1 MASSR
6 TDSSFDPAAVMRR
19 DVHRLKSLRKRDI
32 AAWRNLR
39 QQSEGRLAARRGQR
53 LEISYPSELPISQHA
68 EEITRLIG
76 ANQVVVV
83 AGETGSGKTTQLPK
97 MCLAA
102 GYGYRGMIGHT
113 QPRRLAARAV
123 AARVAEELGVPVGE
137 AVGYA
142 VRFSDQVG
150 DNTLVKLVTDGLLLN
165 EIRTDRFL
173 DAYEVIIV
181 DEAHERSLN
190 VDFLLGY
197 LRRLLERRRDLR
209 VIITSAT
216 IDVAAFAK
224 HFGGAPVVEVGGRG
238 FPVQTFFA
246 DEAALADRTPEEQ
259 IVDCIRSVEK
269 VPGRGAARDILVF
282 QSGERE
288 IFDAAHALRRS
299 LDERYEILPLY
310 ARLSAR
316 DQQRIFKPSSYR
328 RVVIATNVAETSLTV
343 PNIGFVIDPGL
354 ARISRYSYRSKL
366 QRLPVEPIS
375 QASADQRRGRC
386 GRVAPGVCYRLYT
399 EHDYLSRPR
408 FTDPEIK
415 RTNLAQVVLQMRS
428 LGLGKVA
435 GFPFLDP
442 PDPRAIRDAERL
454 LNELGALE
462 GNGLTETGRMMARL
476 PVDPRLARMII
487 AGHEHR
493 ALSEV
498 LVIVSALAAQDPR
511 ERPLERQGS
520 ADRAHLEFADPRS
533 DFLAFL
539 NIWQWYLDA
548 RQSFSRARLG
558 RELGTRFLSA
568 TRMREWHALHRQLLL
583 AARELNLK
591 TNQVPA
597 DYAAVHRALLQGSLS
612 LVGLHEEKGG
622 YLGPRNLRFRIFPG
636 SALARRGPKWLMAG
650 EITETRRI
658 YARCVAGVEA
668 RWIEEAAGGLV
679 KRRYSEPRWS
689 ARRGEVIA
697 LETVTLYGLPLAD
710 GRRVSYQ
717 KVDPDACR
725 ELFITEGLVRGGV
738 DGPFEFLLH
747 NRDLVLQ
754 ILDQESKGRR
764 RDLLIG
770 DAAQADLYAA
780 RLPREVCSVAT
791 LKTYLKQAGPDERE
805 RLKFS
810 RDELLGV
817 ARADLPETDFPS
829 VLEIREVAF
838 PLSYRFAPGE
848 PDDGVSVT
856 VPVGMI
862 NSLVGEALEWG
873 VPGFFDVLVEQWL
886 RTLPKAK
893 RRVLA
898 PLPDRLGDIVAVLR
912 TADRF
917 RHGRLLPALGEVLAD
932 NFGLQVGSEDWD
944 RERVDPHLLMNVRIV
959 DGKGDLLAQGRELGG
974 LQSRFAA
981 EVEQRMASSAAAAFE
996 VDGLT
1001 AFPEEGLAESVSLED
1016 RSGHTI
1022 AYPALVDAGDSVSMK
1037 LFADARQRDRVN
1049 RDGYARLALISVA
1062 QTARLLKRGLD
1073 AERRLGLLYS
1083 ALGGARQLTD
1093 ELLRA
1098 AAWSCFF
1105 ADRPLPSSQ
1114 AEFEERLRGNR
1125 AELAEVFAA
1134 MLEVFGTVLEKRFEI
1149 VTLGETMT
1157 SPAFRAAVD
1166 DVLVQLDELVPADVL
1181 SRVPRTRLADLP
1193 RYLDAARYRLE
1204 HLQGRVERDEDN
1216 TRLIASFRDRLR
1228 RLEADPGATDA
1239 ELMQLRFA
1247 VEELRVTLFAEPLG
1261 ARGAAG
1267 GERARV
1273 SPKRLDRSFDALER
1287 ALGLV

>member
-1 MASSR
+1 MASR
-6 TDSSFDPAAVMRR
+6 RADTSFDPAAVMRR
-19 DVHRLKSLRKRDI
+19 DVHRLKSLRRSNPS
-32 AAWRNLR
+32 AWQALR
-39 QQSEGRLAARRGQR
+39 EQSEARLLARRGQR
-53 LEISYPSELPISQHA
+53 LEIAYPPELPISQHA
-68 EEITRLIG
+68 DEITRLL
-76 ANQVVVV
+76 ADHQVIVV

-97 MCLAA
+97 MCLEA
-102 GYGYRGMIGHT
+102 GFGYRGMIGHT

-123 AARVAEELGVPVGE
+123 AARVAEELGARVGE

-150 DNTLVKLVTDGLLLN
+150 EHTLVKLVTDGLLLN

-197 LRRLLERRRDLR
+197 LRRLVDRRHDLR

-216 IDVAAFAK
+216 IDVASFSE

-238 FPVQTFFA
+238 FPVETRYA
-246 DEAALADRTPEEQ
+246 DEEALADRSAEEL
-259 IVDCIRSVEK
+259 IVDRIRSIEK
-269 VPGRGAARDILVF
+269 TPVAGSARDILVF

-288 IFDAAHALRRS
+288 IFDTAHALRQA

-316 DQQRIFKPSSYR
+316 DQQRIFKPSGYR

-343 PNIGFVIDPGL
+343 PNIGFVIDPGF
-354 ARISRYSYRSKL
+354 ARVSRYSFRSKL

-375 QASADQRRGRC
+375 QASADQRLGRC

-399 EHDYLSRPR
+399 ENDYLSRPPY
-408 FTDPEIK
+408 TDPEIK

-442 PDPRAIRDAERL
+442 PDPRAVRDAERL
-454 LNELGALE
+454 LHELGALE
-462 GNGLTETGRMMARL
+462 GGGLSKTGRMMARL

-493 ALSEV
+493 SLSEV

-520 ADRAHLEFADPRS
+520 ADRAHSEFSDPRS

-539 NIWQWYLDA
+539 NIWQWYLEA
-548 RQSFSRARLG
+548 RQRLSRARLS
-558 RELGTRFLSA
+558 RELGSRFISA

-583 AARELNLK
+583 ACRELALK
-591 TNQVPA
+591 PNDQPA
-597 DYAAVHRALLQGSLS
+597 DYSAVHRALLQGSLS
-612 LVGLHEEKGG
+612 LVGLHEEKGS

-650 EITETRRI
+650 EITETRRV

-668 RWIEEAAGGLV
+668 RWIEEAAGDLV

-689 ARRGEVIA
+689 VRRGEVIA

-710 GRRVSYQ
+710 GRRVSYR

-725 ELFITEGLVRGGV
+725 ELFITEALVRGGLE
-738 DGPFEFLLH
+738 GPFEFLLH
-747 NRDLVLQ
+747 NRGLIREIVDE
-754 ILDQESKGRR
+754 ESKGRR

-780 RLPREVCSVAT
+780 RLPREVCSVST
-791 LKTYLKQAGPDERE
+791 LGKFFKQAGPEARE

-810 RDELLGV
+810 REELLGV
-817 ARADLPETDFPS
+817 ASVELPETDYPGA
-829 VLEIREVAF
+829 LEIRGVAF

-848 PDDGVSVT
+848 PDDGVSIT
-856 VPVGMI
+856 VPVGML

-886 RTLPKAK
+886 RSLPKTK
-893 RRVLA
+893 RRLLA
-898 PLPDRLGDIVAVLR
+898 PLPDRLGDIVAVLCA
-912 TADRF
+912 ADRF

-932 NFGLQVGSEDWD
+932 NFGLKVASTDWD
-944 RERVDPHLLMNVRIV
+944 RGRVDPHLLMNIRIV
-959 DGKGDLLAQGRELGG
+959 DGSGNLLAQSRDLGELR
-974 LQSRFAA
+974 SRFAA
-981 EVEQRMASSAAAAFE
+981 EIEERMASSAAAE
-996 VDGLT
+996 LENTGLT
-1001 AFPEEGLAESVSLED
+1001 AFPEGGLAESVSLKD
-1016 RSGHTI
+1016 RSGQTI
-1022 AYPALVDAGDSVSMK
+1022 AYPALLDAGDSVSVK
-1037 LFADARQRDRVN
+1037 LFAEARERDRAN
-1049 RDGYARLALISVA
+1049 RDGFARLALIAVA
-1062 QTARLLKRGLD
+1062 QTTRHLKKGLD
-1073 AERRLGLLYS
+1073 EQRRLGLLYA
-1083 ALGGARQLTD
+1083 ALGGARQLAD

-1098 AAWSCFF
+1098 AAWRCFF
-1105 ADRPLPSSQ
+1105 ADRPLPRSE
-1114 AEFEERLRGNR
+1114 ADFEQRIRTNR
-1125 AELAEVFAA
+1125 ADLADTFSV
-1134 MLEVFGTVLEKRFEI
+1134 MLEVFKTVLEKRFEI
-1149 VTLGETMT
+1149 VTLCETLT
-1157 SPAFRAAVD
+1157 SPAFREAVG
-1166 DVLVQLDELVPADVL
+1166 DVATQLDELVPADVL
-1181 SRVPRTRLADLP
+1181 SRVPPARLADLP

-1204 HLQGRVERDEDN
+1204 HLQGRVKRDEEN
-1216 TRLIASFRDRLR
+1216 TRLVASFRDRLR
-1228 RLEADPGATDA
+1228 RLEADPAATDGEVA
-1239 ELMQLRFA
+1239 ELRFA
-1247 VEELRVTLFAEPLG
+1247 VEELRASLFAEPLA
-1261 ARGAAG
+1261 ARWAAG
-1267 GERARV
+1267 GDRSRV
-1273 SPKRLDRSFDALER
+1273 SPKRLDRSFEALER
-1287 ALGLV
+1287 ALGLI

>member
-1 MASSR
+1 M
-6 TDSSFDPAAVMRR
+6 
-19 DVHRLKSLRKRDI
+19 
-32 AAWRNLR
+32 
-39 QQSEGRLAARRGQR
+39 
-53 LEISYPSELPISQHA
+53 
-68 EEITRLIG
+68 
-76 ANQVVVV
+76 
-83 AGETGSGKTTQLPK
+83 
-97 MCLAA
+97 
-102 GYGYRGMIGHT
+102 
-113 QPRRLAARAV
+113 
-123 AARVAEELGVPVGE
+123 
-137 AVGYA
+137 
-142 VRFSDQVG
+142 
-150 DNTLVKLVTDGLLLN
+150 
-165 EIRTDRFL
+165 
-173 DAYEVIIV
+173 
-181 DEAHERSLN
+181 
-190 VDFLLGY
+190 
-197 LRRLLERRRDLR
+197 
-209 VIITSAT
+209 
-216 IDVAAFAK
+216 
-224 HFGGAPVVEVGGRG
+224 
-238 FPVQTFFA
+238 
-246 DEAALADRTPEEQ
+246 
-259 IVDCIRSVEK
+259 
-269 VPGRGAARDILVF
+269 
-282 QSGERE
+282 
-288 IFDAAHALRRS
+288 
-299 LDERYEILPLY
+299 
-310 ARLSAR
+310 
-316 DQQRIFKPSSYR
+316 
-328 RVVIATNVAETSLTV
+328 
-343 PNIGFVIDPGL
+343 
-354 ARISRYSYRSKL
+354 
-366 QRLPVEPIS
+366 
-375 QASADQRRGRC
+375 
-386 GRVAPGVCYRLYT
+386 
-399 EHDYLSRPR
+399 
-408 FTDPEIK
+408 
-415 RTNLAQVVLQMRS
+415 
-428 LGLGKVA
+428 
-435 GFPFLDP
+435 
-442 PDPRAIRDAERL
+442 
-454 LNELGALE
+454 
-462 GNGLTETGRMMARL
+462 
-476 PVDPRLARMII
+476 
-487 AGHEHR
+487 
-493 ALSEV
+493 
-498 LVIVSALAAQDPR
+498 
-511 ERPLERQGS
+511 
-520 ADRAHLEFADPRS
+520 
-533 DFLAFL
+533 
-539 NIWQWYLDA
+539 
-548 RQSFSRARLG
+548 
-558 RELGTRFLSA
+558 
-568 TRMREWHALHRQLLL
+568 
-583 AARELNLK
+583 
-591 TNQVPA
+591 
-597 DYAAVHRALLQGSLS
+597 
-612 LVGLHEEKGG
+612 
-622 YLGPRNLRFRIFPG
+622 
-636 SALARRGPKWLMAG
+636 
-650 EITETRRI
+650 
-658 YARCVAGVEA
+658 
-668 RWIEEAAGGLV
+668 
-679 KRRYSEPRWS
+679 
-689 ARRGEVIA
+689 
-697 LETVTLYGLPLAD
+697 
-710 GRRVSYQ
+710 
-717 KVDPDACR
+717 
-725 ELFITEGLVRGGV
+725 
-738 DGPFEFLLH
+738 
-747 NRDLVLQ
+747 
-754 ILDQESKGRR
+754 
-764 RDLLIG
+764 
-770 DAAQADLYAA
+770 
-780 RLPREVCSVAT
+780 
-791 LKTYLKQAGPDERE
+791 
-805 RLKFS
+805 
-810 RDELLGV
+810 

-959 DGKGDLLAQGRELGG
+959 DGKGDLLAQGRELGA

-1114 AEFEERLRGNR
+1114 AEFEERLRANR